1 MITVKYGAWLKPQWE
16 GSIPYV
22 RLPHADWTFLQPQY
36 AVRPIAADP
45 TAVARGLTQ
54 FTRRVGGWQK
64 RSGFI

>member
-1 MITVKYGAWLKPQWE
+1 MITVKYGAWLNSQRE
-16 GSIPYV
+16 GSIPYM
-22 RLPHADWTFLQPQY
+22 RLFLQPQH